1 MSFAGSSKSMASS
14 SELSSES
21 QLLLPLVEA
30 TNLRTELASIAPS
43 ARASDSRLRI
53 VRSLG
58 LGAY

>member
-1 MSFAGSSKSMASS
+1 LILSLAGSSKSMASS
-14 SELSSES
+14 SES
-21 QLLLPLVEA
+21 QPLLPLVEA